1 MTILMKTGA
10 GDVPSDGLR
19 LVRHFTPNW
28 FAATMGTGMFAVCL
42 AQFPSVP
49 ALYSLG
55 ETLWVLNILLF
66 IALSLIYAAKW
77 IIYPGDAR
85 RIFDHPVLSMFFGC
99 IPMGLATIING
110 FVIFGQPLVGDL
122 AIDIAQSLWWF
133 DAALAILAGLSIP
146 FAMFTRQEHAIH
158 QMTAVWLLP
167 IVASEVTAGSGA
179 MLMAH
184 LPSGAPQ
191 FTMLFASYVLWA
203 CSVPLAL
210 GILVIL
216 FLRMAVHK
224 LPPANMSA
232 TSFLALGP
240 IGTGAFGLALFAAN
254 SGSVLEAKGL
264 GELATAMAGAS
275 LLGAVL
281 LWGYGLW
288 WLAIAIATTVSHAR
302 EGLPF
307 NLGWWAFTFPIG
319 VYAVTTLRLGQL
331 LDFPLLTSFG
341 GVLVMAL
348 AMIWLVVVGKTLS
361 GALKGFLFADP
372 CLEN

>member
-1 MTILMKTGA
+1 
-10 GDVPSDGLR
+10 
-19 LVRHFTPNW
+19 
-28 FAATMGTGMFAVCL
+28 
-42 AQFPSVP
+42 
-49 ALYSLG
+49 
-55 ETLWVLNILLF
+55 
-66 IALSLIYAAKW
+66 
-77 IIYPGDAR
+77 
-85 RIFDHPVLSMFFGC
+85 
-99 IPMGLATIING
+99 
-110 FVIFGQPLVGDL
+110 
-122 AIDIAQSLWWF
+122 
-133 DAALAILAGLSIP
+133 
-146 FAMFTRQEHAIH
+146 
-158 QMTAVWLLP
+158 
-167 IVASEVTAGSGA
+167 
-179 MLMAH
+179 
-184 LPSGAPQ
+184 
-191 FTMLFASYVLWA
+191 
-203 CSVPLAL
+203 
-210 GILVIL
+210 
-216 FLRMAVHK
+216 
-224 LPPANMSA
+224 MSA